1 MSEHPADRPADRTE
15 ITGPHQSDVYDVW
28 EPVPHR
34 ARGVS
39 VALIHGGFWRERYD
53 RHHLAPLARALA
65 DDGFHVANL
74 EYARAGMP
82 GGGWPGTGASVLAQ
96 LTAVHADPALPERVV
111 AVGHSAGGHLA
122 LWVASADRA
131 PWLTGAVALAPA
143 ADLGEVDR
151 LGLSDHAARNLIGAA
166 PDDAPDT
173 WADADP
179 ARQRLTTPAVIVS
192 GEHDD
197 DVPAS
202 VIQSY
207 LATRTPDDPIHSA
220 VALGADHFAVIDPQA
235 PAYLLVLAEIEELT
249 LATH

>member
-1 MSEHPADRPADRTE
+1 MSERPADRPADRTE

-28 EPVPHR
+28 EPAPHR

-96 LTAVHADPALPERVV
+96 LTAVHADPA
-111 AVGHSAGGHLA
+111 
-122 LWVASADRA
+122 
-131 PWLTGAVALAPA
+131 
-143 ADLGEVDR
+143 
-151 LGLSDHAARNLIGAA
+151 
-166 PDDAPDT
+166 
-173 WADADP
+173 
-179 ARQRLTTPAVIVS
+179 RQRLTTPAVIVS

-202 VIQSY
+202 VIESY

-220 VALGADHFAVIDPQA
+220 VALGADHFAVIEPQA